1 MQDHRKL
8 RVWGQAQ
15 TLAIVVRRVTRRF
28 PRSGYGSLQSQMTRA
43 AESIVFTIVE
53 GCGATSQREFARFLD
68 IAVKSGAELEAHLE
82 LAMEYGVLSEANWRT
97 MTADV
102 ISIRR
107 QLCALRTRVLN
118 AVKPAT
124 TNPKP
129 VTQNLDSLSP
139 IEGLSE
145 QPPQ

>member
-1 MQDHRKL
+1 
-8 RVWGQAQ
+8 VWSQAQ
-15 TLAIVVRRVTRRF
+15 NLAIGVRRATRRF

-68 IAVKSGAELEAHLE
+68 IAVKSSAELEAHLE
-82 LAMEYGVLSEANWRT
+82 LAMEYGVLSDVTWRT
-97 MTADV
+97 MTTEV

-107 QLCALRTRVLN
+107 QLCALRKRVLD

-124 TNPKP
+124 TNPKLD
-129 VTQNLDSLSP
+129 THNLDPVRP

-145 QPPQ
+145 PQPQ